1 MAPAARAA
9 STKALVLS
17 IMLVCSMT
25 SLTASWSTPPSDVK
39 SFWNSIRTTAVCF
52 GSIAMG
58 TIVAPAATIHDV
70 IEVTHFTDP
79 GCPWAYSAMPAHTTL
94 RWRYGDQL
102 RWTPVMIGLTEDA
115 AQYEARGY
123 TPTRSAVGYA
133 RFRRFGMPF
142 QITPKARLSATSP
155 GCRAVVATR
164 LSAPELE
171 DAALRSL
178 QYAQFTTT
186 GTLDDTETLRSALA
200 GVDGLDADAIVGRI
214 DEPEVVA
221 AYEADRARART
232 AAGSPTEFQGKAA
245 STDGPVRYTAP
256 SLLFAG
262 EDGQLARGGRLPTD
276 RGLRRGRRQPGP
288 GLERRPP
295 AEDPVDVLSRF
306 PYPLSTAEVAAVM
319 TEHLGVPDT
328 AGVEAALVAATGEGR
343 VERRPAGDGSLWSLS
358 PGGS

>member
-1 MAPAARAA
+1 M
-9 STKALVLS
+9 
-17 IMLVCSMT
+17 
-25 SLTASWSTPPSDVK
+25 
-39 SFWNSIRTTAVCF
+39 
-52 GSIAMG
+52 
-58 TIVAPAATIHDV
+58 

-200 GVDGLDADAIVGRI
+200 GVHGLDADAIVGRI

-262 EDGQLARGGRLPTD
+262 EDGRSLEAGGF
-276 RGLRRGRRQPGP
+276 QPIEAYDVIVANLDP
-288 GLERRPP
+288 ELERRPP
-295 AEDPVDVLSRF
+295 PEDPVDVLSRF

-328 AGVEAALVAATGEGR
+328 AGVEAALVAATGEGQ
-343 VERRPAGDGSLWSLS
+343 VERRPAGEGSVWSLS